1 MPSTPRSFHPGAVLA
16 LVSGAQFMV
25 ILDLAIVNVALPSI
39 QGDLAID
46 PSDLQWVAITYGLAL
61 GGFLLLGGRAADL
74 FGRRRVLVAGLALFA
89 VASLAAGLAN
99 SLAQL
104 VVSRGVQGVGAAMAA
119 PAALSIV
126 TSTFPEGAARNK
138 ALGIFGA
145 VGGMAASIGVIAGGL
160 LTDGPGWEWVFLIN
174 VPIGAA
180 LVTMILAFVPATRPA
195 SRTSADVAGAVSV
208 TAGLLAIVYA
218 INRSVD
224 YGWTSSRTV
233 GLLVGG
239 VAMLGVFVAVESR
252 AASPLVPLA
261 VFRRRIFTAANVVS
275 ALLWGAFFAMIF
287 QGTLFM
293 QQALGYSAVN
303 TGAAWLAST
312 LSSLVIAAAIAPAFV
327 GRFGSST
334 SLVVGQTILGVG
346 LLYLTRAPGD
356 AAYWTDLFPGF
367 LAFGVGIG
375 FSMMA
380 VQAAAF
386 TGVDHTVAGVAGGMI
401 ETSREVGGALGVAV
415 VATLA
420 IARTDTVLAG
430 GSSPAAAL
438 TAGFQRGS
446 LVAAL
451 IAFGAAVAAGVLL
464 RRAERFAVRLPDSRA
479 AATQRVLA
487 GGEPGLGDVRNV
499 PSVAAVGDH
508 DG

>member
-1 MPSTPRSFHPGAVLA
+1 MSSTPRSVHPGVVLA

-25 ILDLAIVNVALPSI
+25 ILDLAIVNVAIPSI
-39 QGDLAID
+39 QADLDLDA
-46 PSDLQWVAITYGLAL
+46 SDVQWIAITYGLAL
-61 GGFLLLGGRAADL
+61 GGLLLLGGRAADL
-74 FGRRRVLVAGLALFA
+74 LGRRRILVAGMGVFA
-89 VASLAAGLAN
+89 AASLAAGLAT
-99 SLAQL
+99 SFAEL
-104 VVSRGVQGVGAAMAA
+104 VVARGLQGAGAAMAA

-126 TSTFPEGAARNK
+126 TSTFTEGAARNK

-145 VGGMAASIGVIAGGL
+145 VGGMAASIGVIAGGA

-180 LVTMILAFVPATRPA
+180 LVGLILTFVPSTQPAT
-195 SRTSADVAGAVSV
+195 RTSADVAGAVTV

-224 YGWTSSRTV
+224 SGWASASTV
-233 GLLVGG
+233 GLLAGG
-239 VAMLGVFVAVESR
+239 FALLAAFVAIESR
-252 AASPLVPLA
+252 TRSPLLPLSL
-261 VFRRRIFTAANVVS
+261 FRRRTFTAANVVS

-293 QQALGYSAVN
+293 QQVLGYSAVN
-303 TGAAWLAST
+303 AGAAWLAST
-312 LSSLVIAAAIAPAFV
+312 LSSLVVAAAIAPSFV

-334 SLVVGQTILGVG
+334 SLVVGQTILGAG
-346 LLYLTRAPGD
+346 LLYLGRAPAD
-356 AAYWTDLFPGF
+356 AAYWSDLFPGF

-386 TGVDHTVAGVAGGMI
+386 SGIDHTVAGVAGGVI

-415 VATLA
+415 VAT
-420 IARTDTVLAG
+420 IAVARADDVLAG
-430 GSSPAAAL
+430 GSAPQAAL
-438 TAGFQRGS
+438 TEGFQRGAQ
-446 LVAAL
+446 VAAL
-451 IAFGAAVAAGVLL
+451 IAFAAALAAGVLL
-464 RRAERFAVRLPDSRA
+464 RRAEQSAVPVARTEPEPIL
-479 AATQRVLA
+479 V
-487 GGEPGLGDVRNV
+487 GG
-499 PSVAAVGDH
+499 GDH